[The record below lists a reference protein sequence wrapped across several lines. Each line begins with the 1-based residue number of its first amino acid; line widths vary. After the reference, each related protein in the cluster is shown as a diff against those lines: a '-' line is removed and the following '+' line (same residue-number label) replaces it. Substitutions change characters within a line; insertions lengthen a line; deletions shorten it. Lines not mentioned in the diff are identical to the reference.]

1 MNAVNLIPVEERRA
15 GSAGGRSGGPAYAVL
30 GVLAVLVV
38 MAAAWT
44 LTGKTVNDRR
54 AKLAVVEQQATSAQ
68 AQADSLS
75 AYSAFSDLRK
85 NRAETVASIARSR
98 FDWSHVMHEVARV
111 IPSNAHLTSLSGSVS
126 STAPAP
132 ASGGTALQLRGS
144 NPGPAIDIVGC
155 APGQENVSRLMSRLR
170 LIDGVEHVTLAESSK
185 PDGQFSGG
193 VAAGAGS
200 SSGDSDCR
208 YADAVA
214 KFDIL
219 MVFAAPPAIAAPAAP
234 AAASAPAAGGTAAPA
249 SQTTTTGSTP

>member
-1 MNAVNLIPVEERRA
+1 MNAVNLIPVDERRG
-15 GSAGGRSGGPAYAVL
+15 GSAGGRSAGPAYAVL

-44 LTGKTVNDRR
+44 LTGKTVSDRR
-54 AKLAVVEQQATSAQ
+54 AELADVEQQASAAEAQ
-68 AQADSLS
+68 ANSLS
-75 AYSAFSDLRK
+75 SYSAFSDLRK
-85 NRAETVASIARSR
+85 KRAETVASIAHSR

-111 IPSNAHLTSLSGSVS
+111 IPSNTHLISLSGSVS

-132 ASGGTALQLRGS
+132 SAGGSALQLRGS

-155 APGQENVSRLMSRLR
+155 APGQANVSRLMSRLR

-185 PDGQFSGG
+185 PDGQVSPDATTGG
-193 VAAGAGS
+193 

-214 KFDIL
+214 KFDVL

-234 AAASAPAAGGTAAPA
+234 AAPAAAGTAAPA